1 MEFRLLMKIP
11 ASVPEHTL
19 TDTTGNE
26 YLTTSSCLLQSLI
39 TKPFFHF
46 ETTTVL

>member
-11 ASVPEHTL
+11 ASVPERTL
-19 TDTTGNE
+19 TDTAGNE
-26 YLTTSSCLLQSLI
+26 YLTTSVSSTVI